1 MENLQLS
8 KNEYSLVCSEDN
20 LDLWEFIRTLRN
32 NESVQHGFIQKSNIT
47 PDQQKKYMSERG
59 KNYFVCFLDKT
70 PVGFIGDV
78 ESDIRI
84 CVIPEFQNMG
94 IGTWMINNFSKL
106 YPCSLAKVKIENK
119 QSLRS
124 FEKAGYKI
132 KYYLLQKEEE

>member
-1 MENLQLS
+1 MENLQLP
-8 KNEYSLVCSEDN
+8 KIGYNLVCAEGN
-20 LDLWEFIRTLRN
+20 PDLWEFIRTLRN

-47 PDQQKKYMSERG
+47 PDQQKKYMDEHG
-59 KNYFVCFLDKT
+59 KNYFVCFLDEV

-84 CVIPEFQNMG
+84 CVMPEFQNKG

-106 YPCSLAKVKIENK
+106 YPGSLAKVKIENK
-119 QSLRS
+119 QSLKS

-132 KYYLLQKEEE
+132 KYYLLKKE